1 METMKPLENKRILV
15 TGGTGSLGQTLVRRL
30 LAGELG
36 RPAKV
41 TVYSRDEAK
50 QHYMRLDYMHR
61 KAATDDVIYQN
72 SQDLLSFR
80 IGDVRDY
87 AALTAALRQSDVVFH
102 AAALKQVPSCEYF
115 PFEAVQTNIAGAA
128 NLVRAI
134 RENDLSVEK
143 VVGISTDKACKP
155 INVIGMTKALQER
168 VLLEANRDCPGTSFM
183 CVRYG
188 NVIASRG
195 SIVPLFVEQVQK
207 GQAMTVTL
215 PEMTRFLLSLDRA
228 VDTVFEA
235 IAKGKPGQTFVPKV
249 PAANIVDLAK
259 AIMGDKNLP
268 INYTGIRPGEKV
280 HEIMVSEEECY
291 RTIEQ
296 GDYYVILPV
305 LPELRDDAEFVQAM
319 TTEYS
324 SRDKNISIDELRE
337 LLASASDEIRFF
349 LTAGK

>member
-1 METMKPLENKRILV
+1 MTTLEGKRILV

-30 LAGELG
+30 LKGELG
-36 RPAKV
+36 KPAKI

-61 KAATDDVIYQN
+61 DAATDDVIYQN

-87 AALTAALRQSDVVFH
+87 PALTAAVRDADVVFH

-115 PFEAVQTNIAGAA
+115 PVEAVQTNIIGAA

-134 RENDLSVEK
+134 RENDLPVET

-155 INVIGMTKALQER
+155 INVMGMTKALQER
-168 VLLEANRDCPGTSFM
+168 VLLEANRDSRTSFM

-207 GQAMTVTL
+207 GQPLTVTL

-235 IAKGKPGQTFVPKV
+235 IQNGKPGQTFVPKV

-259 AIMGDKNLP
+259 AIIGDKDLP
-268 INYTGIRPGEKV
+268 ITFTGIRPGEKV

-305 LPELRDDAEFVQAM
+305 LPELRESGEFVQALSG
-319 TTEYS
+319 EYS
-324 SRDKNISIDELRE
+324 SRDKNISVSELRD
-337 LLASASDEIRFF
+337 LLTGASEEIGLF
-349 LTAGK
+349 LSAGK